1 MLELQ
6 YGYPTAYA
14 VTPATPVSEDPEM
27 EHSNPTAPTRIL
39 LVSPLPPPLGGMQTW
54 TETLLRRGLP
64 EPFTVDLVNTR
75 QTVKRRK
82 PGPRLTYGEA
92 SRFFR
97 ILWRVHSSLRTDRYA
112 LVHLNSSFT
121 PTATLVNLS
130 MAWIIRRARVP
141 YVVHLHGT
149 FLVPDRSRPAS
160 RLYRRAYRRMFDGA
174 AWILLL
180 GKASQRAVRA
190 LGRYDDKTTVMPN
203 FIDFRAV
210 PQRRRTGSR
219 ADDPMKVLY
228 TGRIWPPK
236 GISTIASVAERLP
249 DVNFRLV
256 GDGPAESR
264 DAFIRDLES
273 RRLLGRVAVLEGR
286 PNKDVLELLA
296 EADIFLFPSLREG
309 LPSSVL
315 EAMAV
320 GLPVVAS
327 NVGAIPE
334 MIDVP
339 KGGILLDPEDV
350 DGFARAV
357 DHLRTHPRLRIEM
370 GRYNRLKA
378 QQNYDYD
385 VVVKRLCSVYDDV
398 LG

>member
-1 MLELQ
+1 
-6 YGYPTAYA
+6 
-14 VTPATPVSEDPEM
+14 
-27 EHSNPTAPTRIL
+27 
-39 LVSPLPPPLGGMQTW
+39 MQTW

-64 EPFTVDLVNTR
+64 EPFAVDLVNTR

-92 SRFFR
+92 ARFFR
-97 ILWRVHSSLRTDRYA
+97 ILWRVHSSLRTGRYA

-121 PTATLVNLS
+121 TTATLVNLS
-130 MAWIIRRARVP
+130 MMWIARRARVP

-149 FLVPDRSRPAS
+149 FLAPDGIRPAS
-160 RLYRRAYRRMFDGA
+160 RLYRSAYRRLFDGA
-174 AWILLL
+174 AWLLLL
-180 GKASQRAVRA
+180 GKASQRSVRA
-190 LGRYDDKTTVMPN
+190 LGSYDAKTTVIPN

-210 PQRRRTGSR
+210 PHRIRIGSR
-219 ADDPMKVLY
+219 ADGPMKVLY

-236 GISTIASVAERLP
+236 GISTIATVAERLP
-249 DVNFRLV
+249 DVNFQLV
-256 GDGPAESR
+256 GDGPVESR

-273 RRLLGRVAVLEGR
+273 RRLFGRVAVLDAR
-286 PNKDVLELLA
+286 PNKDVLALLA
-296 EADIFLFPSLREG
+296 EADVFLFPSLREG

-334 MIDVP
+334 IIDVS
-339 KGGILLDPEDV
+339 KGGMLFDPEDI
-350 DGFARAV
+350 DGFARAI
-357 DHLRTHPRLRIEM
+357 DHLRTHPELRIEM

-378 QQNYDYD
+378 QRNYDYD

-398 LG
+398 LDGA

>member
-1 MLELQ
+1 M
-6 YGYPTAYA
+6 PTLSHLRLPYRRF
-14 VTPATPVSEDPEM
+14 PEV
-27 EHSNPTAPTRIL
+27 EHPTPTAPTRIL

-64 EPFTVDLVNTR
+64 EPFAVDLVNTR

-92 SRFFR
+92 ARFFR
-97 ILWRVHSSLRTDRYA
+97 ILWRVHASLRSGRYA

-130 MAWIIRRARVP
+130 TMWIARRARVP

-149 FLVPDRSRPAS
+149 FLVPDVTRPAS
-160 RLYRRAYRRMFDGA
+160 RLYRSAYRRIFDGA

-180 GKASQRAVRA
+180 GKSSQRAVRA
-190 LGRYDDKTTVMPN
+190 LGSYDDKTTVLPN

-210 PQRRRTGSR
+210 PQRSR
-219 ADDPMKVLY
+219 AGSGADGPMKVLY

-236 GISTIASVAERLP
+236 GISTVALVAERVP
-249 DVNFRLV
+249 DANFQLV

-296 EADIFLFPSLREG
+296 EADVFLFPSLREG

-357 DHLRTHPRLRIEM
+357 DHLRTHPELRIEM

-378 QQNYDYD
+378 QQNYEYD
-385 VVVKRLCSVYDDV
+385 VVVKRLCGVYDRILV
-398 LG
+398 RRTT